1 MNIELIN
8 RIIAEAVEVF
18 NEYKG
23 QLRYGQCIFN
33 TAKDYCEFD
42 TKDVVDMGVDCFYDD
57 RKVEDFLHYIGEN
70 F

>member
-1 MNIELIN
+1 MNVELIN
-8 RIIAEAVEVF
+8 KIVDEAVERY

-42 TKDVVDMGVDCFYDD
+42 TQEVVNMNIDCFYDD
-57 RKVEDFLHYIGEN
+57 RNVETFLHYIGEK